1 MTTDIIIINRNLR
14 ILDNAALYYGSLRSN
29 YIVVYLYDEN
39 YWKANG
45 KSSRQLKFSNDCLK
59 ELNEDLREVNSKINI
74 FEGDFVDLKNWIHAN
89 YKDYFIH
96 MNHTNLMLD
105 PSSELTKLVVNKGFN
120 ITRLGLKLSL

>member
-74 FEGDFVDLKNWIHAN
+74 FEGDFVDLKNWIQAN

-96 MNHTNLMLD
+96 MNHCTDVEYFRDGYDRFKNYFQ
-105 PSSELTKLVVNKGFN
+105 KKNKN
-120 ITRLGLKLSL
+120 I

>member
-45 KSSRQLKFSNDCLK
+45 KSSRQFKFSNDCLK

-74 FEGDFVDLKNWIHAN
+74 FEGDFVDLKNWIQAN

-96 MNHTNLMLD
+96 MNHCTD
-105 PSSELTKLVVNKGFN
+105 VGYF
-120 ITRLGLKLSL
+120 RD